1 MKLNQSK
8 QGKASNLLTDSLYLT
23 IKYFDFSPKFEPENE
38 ISLIFGF
45 FSIKLYFFSL
55 FFITQ
60 KFDSFIEFE
69 IIAMLF
75 FA

>member
-38 ISLIFGF
+38 ISLIF
-45 FSIKLYFFSL
+45 
-55 FFITQ
+55 
-60 KFDSFIEFE
+60 
-69 IIAMLF
+69 
-75 FA
+75 